1 MHNVLAI
8 LQEVFR
14 DVFDDPT
21 IVLNEN
27 MSALDF
33 DEWDSLQHINIII
46 ATEKR
51 MNIRFTTSE
60 ISRLK
65 QPNQNIGTFVKLL
78 EEKIN
83 IR

>member
-8 LQEVFR
+8 LEEVFR
-14 DVFDDPT
+14 DVFNDYT

-65 QPNQNIGTFVKLL
+65 QPNQNIGTFAKLL
-78 EEKIN
+78 EEKLN
-83 IR
+83 IS

>member
-1 MHNVLAI
+1 MHNVLVI

-14 DVFDDPT
+14 DVFDDHA
-21 IVLNEN
+21 IVLNDN

-46 ATEKR
+46 ATERR
-51 MNIRFTTSE
+51 MSIRFTTSE

-83 IR
+83 IG

>member
-1 MHNVLAI
+1 MHNVLVI

>member
-1 MHNVLAI
+1 MHNVLVI

-65 QPNQNIGTFVKLL
+65 QPNQNIGKFVKLL

>member
-1 MHNVLAI
+1 MHNVLVI

-14 DVFDDPT
+14 DVFDDHA
-21 IVLNEN
+21 IVLNDN

-46 ATEKR
+46 ATERR

-83 IR
+83 IG